1 MMVPKEQKGEITA
14 FLSLMFVLLVSFVL
28 AMTQSASIQMTKNL
42 KRLDVDRAL
51 FSLFGEYQC
60 GLWEEYGV
68 FAIDSTYG
76 SGQYDESRLLNRL
89 SYYGA
94 MGIKQEITDIQLLTD
109 NDGQAFREQVLAYM
123 EERTGLSLMR
133 DLTGLAAD
141 WEEQEIR
148 GKEISGELD
157 ETLSENE
164 DLLPEE
170 ADTLLW
176 ARQNGLLSLVL
187 PKEFVLS
194 AKSVSLQDQVS
205 IRARHIGRGSFP
217 TRGAVGGLEERLLFE
232 QYIVECFGC
241 ATELKTEGRSL
252 DYELEYLLCGKG
264 TDAENLREVV
274 NKLLFFRFAANY
286 MYLLTDTEKQSEA
299 ETFAAVLAVLL
310 FQPEAIEVLKQ
321 ILLVLWAFGESVMDL
336 RGLLAGGRV
345 GLVKTQETWQL
356 QLSSLFQLGT
366 GEDQAESDKSQ
377 EGLTYVE
384 YLQILLF
391 LEEDAQLTM
400 RTLDRVEQ
408 NLRQEYG
415 LYEFQADACVTKLK
429 LENTAEIG
437 NGYTYTFPSYFG
449 YL

>member
-1 MMVPKEQKGEITA
+1 MIPKKQKGEITA
-14 FLSLMFVLLVSFVL
+14 FLSLIFVLLVSFIL

-42 KRLDVDRAL
+42 RRLDADRAL

-60 GLWEEYGV
+60 ELWEMYGV
-68 FAIDSTYG
+68 FAVDSTYG
-76 SGQYDESRLLNRL
+76 NGQYDESRILNRL

-94 MGIKQEITDIQLLTD
+94 MGMNQEITDIQLLTD

-123 EERTGLSLMR
+123 EERTGISLMR
-133 DLTGLAAD
+133 DLTGLAAE

-157 ETLSENE
+157 ETLSGNE
-164 DLLPEE
+164 GLLPEE
-170 ADTLLW
+170 ADALLW
-176 ARQNGLLSLVL
+176 ARKNGLLSLVL
-187 PKEFVLS
+187 PREFVLS
-194 AKSVSLQDQVS
+194 DKSVSLQEQVS
-205 IRARHIGRGSFP
+205 IRDRHTGRGSFP
-217 TRGAVGGLEERLLFE
+217 AYGAVGGLEERLLFE
-232 QYIVECFGC
+232 QYIVECFSC
-241 ATELKTEGRSL
+241 ATASKAEGRSL

-264 TDAENLREVV
+264 SDAENLKEVV

-299 ETFAAVLAVLL
+299 ETFAAAIAILL
-310 FQPEAIEVLKQ
+310 LQPEAVEVLKQ
-321 ILLVLWAFGESVMDL
+321 IIFVLWAFGESVMDL
-336 RGLLAGGRV
+336 RGLLAGDRAA
-345 GLVKTQETWQL
+345 LVKTQETWQL

-366 GEDQAESDKSQ
+366 GEEQSESGKSQ

-391 LEEDAQLTM
+391 LEKDAQLTM

-408 NLRQEYG
+408 NIRQQDG
-415 LYEFQADACVTKLK
+415 LHEFQTDACVTKIKLK
-429 LENTAEIG
+429 NTAEIG
-437 NGYTYTFPSYFG
+437 NGYTYTFPAYFG